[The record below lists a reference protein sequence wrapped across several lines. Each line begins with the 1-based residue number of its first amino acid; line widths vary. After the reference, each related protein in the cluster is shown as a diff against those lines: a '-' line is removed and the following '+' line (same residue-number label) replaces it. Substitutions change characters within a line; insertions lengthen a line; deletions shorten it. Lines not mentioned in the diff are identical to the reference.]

1 MLLATGFSVKTTSS
15 QSTTQALPSPIQE
28 TFCPAVFAELMA
40 SVQNRSS
47 KDALYK
53 IAKAG
58 NAAFSD
64 ASPKIKRT
72 KTNNQKIDSL
82 LREVKTT
89 NDPSRIKNLPVY
101 VKNIT
106 EATNASAI
114 LADETLQ
121 IFLTANQIIQES
133 LGDLKEN
140 QTSKLTKESSEKLMN
155 QWQNLI
161 WFFGGFSDLASSANS
176 KWQNTRDKVEVVFK
190 EPSRLNNETR
200 NEIDELFQDAENHW
214 INMKNVTDMFTDISI
229 KNKFADLPDLFYQ
242 NQTYIEKERD
252 RLWKECQQ
260 SSNSTMALMTYLQR
274 ALSNVDTT
282 ISIETTTTDDF

>member
-15 QSTTQALPSPIQE
+15 QLTTQALLSPIQE